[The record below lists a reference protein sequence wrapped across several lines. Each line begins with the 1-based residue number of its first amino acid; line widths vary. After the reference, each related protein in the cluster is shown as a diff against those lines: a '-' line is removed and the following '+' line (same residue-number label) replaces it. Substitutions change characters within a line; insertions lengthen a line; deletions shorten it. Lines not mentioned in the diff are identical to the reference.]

1 MYKIG
6 TSLPQ
11 YNLLLC
17 DFLKNLLI
25 YLKANITLQGHMFG
39 FAAVKNNRK
48 EETECQ
54 NSQEK
59 KIAQI
64 NATKMLP

>member
-1 MYKIG
+1 MPSKPRG
-6 TSLPQ
+6 
-11 YNLLLC
+11 
-17 DFLKNLLI
+17 I